1 MTMVPTVGADPLE
14 DAGWSELI
22 EEAIGGEIAFPGGG
36 LRMSLTPAMTLFDVD
51 GALDVVALAVAGA
64 EAAGRAVR
72 RFGIG
77 GSIGTDLP
85 TLAAKAD
92 RHKAAA
98 APDDRL
104 PQPFERPP
112 GHGVGFP
119 QVVTSRA
126 RPTPPHLPPL
136 DPA

>member
-72 RFGIG
+72 RFGTG
-77 GSIGTDLP
+77 GSIGLGLP
-85 TLAAKAD
+85 TLAAKEVRA
-92 RHKAAA
+92 KAAA
-98 APDDRL
+98 APD
-104 PQPFERPP
+104 
-112 GHGVGFP
+112 
-119 QVVTSRA
+119 A
-126 RPTPPHLPPL
+126 MITPPLERH
-136 DPA
+136 AVHGFG